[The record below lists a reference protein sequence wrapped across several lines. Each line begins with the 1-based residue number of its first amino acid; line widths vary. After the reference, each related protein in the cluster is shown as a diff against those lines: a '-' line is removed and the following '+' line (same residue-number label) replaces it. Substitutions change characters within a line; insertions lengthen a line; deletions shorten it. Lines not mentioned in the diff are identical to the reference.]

1 MNSDY
6 DNCKYMGRK
15 WSIRKSN
22 HLSKFRTKNW
32 VEVNNDASDSKLTII
47 KRKKSYLLS
56 LVPVLPC
63 SYVLTLGVIQR
74 CTYQQLHNVREDKE
88 TNKLL

>member
-32 VEVNNDASDSKLTII
+32 VEVSDDASDSKLTII
-47 KRKKSYLLS
+47 KRKK
-56 LVPVLPC
+56 V
-63 SYVLTLGVIQR
+63 T
-74 CTYQQLHNVREDKE
+74 
-88 TNKLL
+88 